1 MYKVVSLF
9 DGIGAGR
16 HVHTDGK
23 YITTY
28 RQIDDERL
36 KEYMESYEYF
46 TVSLKQ
52 IVSKQEEINKIVI
65 NIIQQFL
72 FTGC

>member
-1 MYKVVSLF
+1 M
-9 DGIGAGR
+9 
-16 HVHTDGK
+16 
-23 YITTY
+23 ITKTNGEQINTY

-36 KEYMESYEYF
+36 KEFMEPYEYF

>member
-1 MYKVVSLF
+1 MS
-9 DGIGAGR
+9 DR
-16 HVHTDGK
+16 M
-23 YITTY
+23 ITKTNGEQINTY

-36 KEYMESYEYF
+36 KEFMKSYEYF